1 MRQCLKL
8 DIVSFC
14 TTRSVLLLTYEKI
27 KEKTKHKPMC
37 DAEKT
42 LQHQMIQ
49 EEKKNE
55 KGKEI
60 HSDRRAEKK
69 CAKLIRFSGKNGFYL
84 VFTVHFAIFFWSDSL
99 FHVLQK
105 IIRNGKC
112 ELLRCL
118 KLDFP
123 RAYFFRLSHSPNDLC
138 IYRLFKVTNFVIVRV
153 HEILWYR
160 NTCILRVCVCV
171 RSSTQICDYN
181 YKFTQRI
188 MQDVCNGTCQ
198 IISNTI
204 FHHNLF

>member
-1 MRQCLKL
+1 MTQRKL
-8 DIVSFC
+8 CS
-14 TTRSVLLLTYEKI
+14 I
-27 KEKTKHKPMC
+27 KWYKKKKKM
-37 DAEKT
+37 KKGKKY
-42 LQHQMIQ
+42 IQ
-49 EEKKNE
+49 IGEPKKNARNSFDSPV
-55 KGKEI
+55 KMVSI
-60 HSDRRAEKK
+60 S
-69 CAKLIRFSGKNGFYL
+69 FSPYILLF
-84 VFTVHFAIFFWSDSL
+84 FFWSDSL